1 MDAVA
6 QMATA
11 PERRDPIAPSS
22 GPALTRPMRQVL
34 LIIQEHQARHGV
46 APTYEEIRRAM
57 GYPTRSRVHGVIERL
72 EQRGAIRRL
81 PNRTRGIE
89 VLRPIERLP
98 DDAVAAPEKLLRERS
113 RLVLLRMVKER
124 IDEARAAARA
134 GGPQMP
140 MSDWAELNG
149 AHLDLVD
156 LAGWTRK

>member
-1 MDAVA
+1 MNAVA
-6 QMATA
+6 HMATA
-11 PERRDPIAPSS
+11 PERRDRIAPSS

-72 EQRGAIRRL
+72 EQRGAIRRA

-98 DDAVAAPEKLLRERS
+98 DDAPTPAPKALREAT
-113 RLVLLRMVKER
+113 RLMALQLFDKQIAALRAAQNKGGVVE
-124 IDEARAAARA
+124 IGAWTDARANLF
-134 GGPQMP
+134 
-140 MSDWAELNG
+140 E
-149 AHLDLVD
+149 
-156 LAGWTRK
+156 LAGWTKP